1 MEKVFVDTNI
11 ILDWLGKRAPFD
23 QAANRLFSLGEAGE
37 VELLVSTMSLIPTE
51 YILRKQIGKEN
62 ARLVLA
68 AMRTICTVCASGEK
82 EIDLSISHTGKDF
95 EDGFQYYTA
104 IHNGA
109 GVIITRNTKDF
120 AKSSLPIM
128 SAETYLKSR
137 TEQEG
142 G

>member
-1 MEKVFVDTNI
+1 M
-11 ILDWLGKRAPFD
+11 
-23 QAANRLFSLGEAGE
+23 GEAGK
-37 VELLVSTMSLIPTE
+37 VELLVSTMSFISME
-51 YILRKQIGKEN
+51 YILRKQIGKGN
-62 ARLVLA
+62 ARLALA
-68 AMRTICTVCASGEK
+68 AMRTICTICASGEK
-82 EIDLSISHTGKDF
+82 EIDLSITHTGKDF

-109 GVIITRNTKDF
+109 SVIITRNPKDF
-120 AKSSLPIM
+120 AKSILPIM